1 MARTAKADYRALM
14 TQVAR
19 RRLERGE
26 DVAITSVAA
35 ELDVSPGLVHFY
47 FGDRQSLIN
56 AAWQEILMA
65 HVSDDL
71 ATVNQLTAHA
81 DWAGVRTL
89 TDRVFS
95 EGRDDIHLAHVR
107 ASVASQFDTDLA
119 EIFDHV
125 TAITTRYW
133 EKQIHEAVTLDVAR
147 TDLDLHALSILIM
160 AVPLGVA
167 TAKPRLTAEER
178 VALSEA
184 WSTMVRAVLEPEYTP
199 PGHSTE
205 VRSSNESHGSRQR
218 SDGVHPASD
227 QD

>member
-19 RRLERGE
+19 RRLENGE
-26 DVAITSVAA
+26 DVAVTTIAA

-71 ATVNQLTAHA
+71 ATVDQLTAQS
-81 DWAGVRTL
+81 DWAGVRAL

-95 EGRDDIHLAHVR
+95 EDRDDVHLAHIR
-107 ASVASQFDTDLA
+107 ASVESQFDTQLA
-119 EIFDHV
+119 EIFDHA

-133 EKQIHEAVTLDVAR
+133 EEQMRAAIALEVAR
-147 TDLDLHALSILIM
+147 TNLDLHALSILIM
-160 AVPLGVA
+160 SVPLGVA
-167 TAKPRLTAEER
+167 AAQPRLTPEER
-178 VALSEA
+178 EALSEA
-184 WSTMVRAVLEPEYTP
+184 WSTMLRAVLEPGYTP
-199 PGHSTE
+199 PGHCT
-205 VRSSNESHGSRQR
+205 N
-218 SDGVHPASD
+218 GVHPQSA

>member
-1 MARTAKADYRALM
+1 MARTPKADYRALM

-19 RRLERGE
+19 RRLENGE
-26 DVAITSVAA
+26 DVAITTIAA

-71 ATVNQLTAHA
+71 ATVDQLTAQA
-81 DWAGVRTL
+81 DWAGVRAL

-95 EGRDDIHLAHVR
+95 EDRDDVHLAHVR
-107 ASVASQFDTDLA
+107 ASVGSQFDSDLA
-119 EIFDHV
+119 EIFDH
-125 TAITTRYW
+125 TTEITTRYW
-133 EKQIHEAVTLDVAR
+133 EKQMREAIALEVAR

-167 TAKPRLTAEER
+167 AAKPRLTPEER
-178 VALSEA
+178 VTLSEA
-184 WSTMVRAVLEPEYTP
+184 WSTMLRAVLEPGYTP
-199 PGHSTE
+199 PGHVATP
-205 VRSSNESHGSRQR
+205 
-218 SDGVHPASD
+218 PASN
-227 QD
+227 